1 MNVDDFVR
9 QRFDPKFETTEEMS
23 KRIGHSKYEIT
34 LWEDTDGL
42 IMRYLPKM
50 YPNVFFE
57 GEGRVIKDVELQNER
72 GRCHQM
78 LTKYFP
84 FLRLIHRQRFPLD
97 RKRELFL
104 TYVEI
109 KEQQK
114 ERQYEDEES
123 YHPLPIEFC

>member
-9 QRFDPKFETTEEMS
+9 QRFDPKFESTEEMS
-23 KRIGHSKYEIT
+23 ERIGWTDYPIT
-34 LWEDTDGL
+34 LWEDTEGL
-42 IMRYLPKM
+42 IRRYQSKI
-50 YPNVFFE
+50 YPNVPFE
-57 GEGRVIKDVELQNER
+57 GMTTDVELQNER
-72 GRCHQM
+72 GRCHQT

-97 RKRELFL
+97 RKREIFL
-104 TYVEI
+104 KYVEL

>member
-42 IMRYLPKM
+42 IWRYLPKM
-50 YPNVFFE
+50 YPNVPFE
-57 GEGRVIKDVELQNER
+57 GVTKDVELQNER
-72 GRCHQM
+72 GRCRLM

-84 FLRLIHRQRFPLD
+84 FLRLIHQQRLPLD
-97 RKRELFL
+97 RKREIFL

-109 KEQQK
+109 KEQQMK
-114 ERQYEDEES
+114 RQNEDEES
-123 YHPLPIEFC
+123 CQPLPIEFC